1 MIHRLNLQLLDARL
15 AVCRLDPHAAIPDW
29 AWQGEIASVTRTRDE
44 LSVVCSASAVPAG
57 IKAQLGWRAFRV
69 VGTQDFA
76 LVGILASLTA
86 PLAEAG
92 ISLFALATFDTD
104 YLLVQEDDLPRAIAA
119 LRARGHHVADPV

>member
-15 AVCRLDPHAAIPDW
+15 AVCRLDPRAAIPDW
-29 AWQGEIASVTRTRDE
+29 AWQGEFASVTRTRDE

-104 YLLVQEDDLPRAIAA
+104 YLLVQEGDLPRAIAA
-119 LRARGHHVADPV
+119 LRAGGHHVADPV